1 MAEIVATVQ
10 SIIYAGKKAK
20 RVRWI
25 WVCYR
30 VLLETVFLMRSLAIA
45 GTRIPIVHS
54 QTEHTW
60 IPLGSLHDAAAQ
72 RAIKAFWREVGEE
85 ARVSMQA
92 IPASIDFESD
102 PRILRGAAHARV
114 IVH

>member
-20 RVRWI
+20 RVRCI

-30 VLLETVFLMRSLAIA
+30 VLLATVFLMRSLAI

-54 QTEHTW
+54 QTEHSW

-92 IPASIDFESD
+92 IPASIDLESD

-114 IVH
+114 IIH